1 MRYNPVQFR
10 GEKADLTYC
19 CRLELSQMLNSL
31 EKTIKMLLGNVRD
44 IRRAA
49 DPMDLLVDLLVLE
62 VGGEVLLD
70 LVNGF

>member
-1 MRYNPVQFR
+1 
-10 GEKADLTYC
+10 
-19 CRLELSQMLNSL
+19 MLNSL
-31 EKTIKMLLGNVRD
+31 EKTIKMLLGNLRD
-44 IRRAA
+44 FRRAA